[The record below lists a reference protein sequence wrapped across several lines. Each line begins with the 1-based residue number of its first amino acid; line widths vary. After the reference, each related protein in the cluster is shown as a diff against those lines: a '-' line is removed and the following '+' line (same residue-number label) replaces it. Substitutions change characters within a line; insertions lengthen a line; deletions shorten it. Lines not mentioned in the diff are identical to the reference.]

1 MNPTM
6 QWVLR
11 SWLGRPL
18 MLLIDGGFHA
28 FIFLGEK
35 FGFAAYEPMLPPYV
49 VDRGGVLAA
58 EANRRGYTMDV
69 LRIGKRRQDTYRL
82 TMSGRQLVFAGVPRV
97 DRVEKVTS
105 GWIDDKWLL
114 KQRLMTHGVPVSR
127 GRVVYSLGGAK
138 AVFASLQ
145 KPVIVK
151 PRFGSRGRHTTTHIK
166 TAEELVVAYRRAR
179 QLGWPVMVEEH
190 LVGSVYR
197 ATCIDGKVVGIL
209 AGDPP
214 RVTGDG
220 VCTIRELIEKKN
232 ETRHVEQGPVRL
244 TEKLDVFLVSIG
256 YTLDSVLPAGHEI
269 DLSEKIGLSYGGKSR
284 EMIDV
289 THPKLLAEFN
299 RAAAAVA
306 DPIIGFD
313 FISTD
318 VTADPDTVRWGIIEC
333 NSVPFINLHHD
344 PLEGTPADAAG
355 AIFDYLEHQL
365 LPLRGGYTQ
374 SWWLFMGAAV
384 FFAFIPLLWYAP
396 FFADKEPLLIG
407 RVESVSSTTITVRVK
422 EGRTVE
428 LFLTPATV
436 AQATP
441 ALVGERV
448 MFTVDGV
455 KDGRKE
461 LMSLEV
467 LPDRP
472 QR

>member
-1 MNPTM
+1 
-6 QWVLR
+6 
-11 SWLGRPL
+11 

-28 FIFLGEK
+28 FVLFGEK
-35 FGFAAYEPMLPPYV
+35 LGFAAYEPMLPPYQV
-49 VDRGGVLAA
+49 TRAGVLAA
-58 EANRRGYTMDV
+58 EAHRRGYTMEV
-69 LRIGKRRQDTYRL
+69 LRIGKRRQDTFRL
-82 TMSGRQLVFAGVPRV
+82 TIGSRQLVFSGVPRI

-105 GWIDDKWLL
+105 GWIDDKWLM
-114 KQRLMTHGVPVSR
+114 KQRLMAHGVPVSK
-127 GRVVYSLGGAK
+127 GQVVYSLGRAK
-138 AVFASLQ
+138 QVFARLE

-166 TAEELVVAYRRAR
+166 TEEELVVAYRRAR

-232 ETRHVEQGPVRL
+232 ETRHVEQGPVRY

-269 DLSEKIGLSYGGKSR
+269 DLTEKIGLSYGGKSR

-313 FISTD
+313 FISTN
-318 VTADPDTVRWGIIEC
+318 VSADPDTVRWGIIEC

-355 AIFDYLEHQL
+355 AVFDYLERQL
-365 LPLRGGYTQ
+365 LLESSGHTQ
-374 SWWLFMGAAV
+374 SWWLFVVAAL

-407 RVESVSSTTITVRVK
+407 RVESVSSTTIIVRVK

-428 LFLTPATV
+428 LFLTPATA

-472 QR
+472 KR

>member
-1 MNPTM
+1 M
-6 QWVLR
+6 WF
-11 SWLGRPL
+11 
-18 MLLIDGGFHA
+18 IDTLFHLV
-28 FIFLGEK
+28 ICTGQK
-35 FGFAAYEPMLPPYV
+35 IGFAGFEPMLPPYEV
-49 VDRGGVLAA
+49 TRAGVLAA
-58 EANRRGYTMDV
+58 EANRRGYAFEA
-69 LRIGKRRQDTYRL
+69 LRIGKRLQDTFRL
-82 TMSGRQLVFAGVPRV
+82 TMNGRQLIFSGVPRI

-105 GWIDDKWLL
+105 GWIDDKWVL
-114 KQRLMTHGVPVSR
+114 KQRLRAHHIPVSK
-127 GRVVYSLGGAK
+127 GEVVYSLRRAK
-138 AVFASLQ
+138 MVFAQLQ

-166 TAEELVVAYRRAR
+166 TLEELVVAYRRAR

-197 ATCIDGKVVGIL
+197 ATCIDGEVVGIL

-220 VCTIRELIEKKN
+220 VSTIRTLIDTKN
-232 ETRHVEQGPVRL
+232 ATRHAEQGPVKY
-244 TEKLDVFLVSIG
+244 TEKLDTFLTSLG
-256 YTLDSVLPAGHEI
+256 YTLETVLKAGLTI
-269 DLSEKIGLSYGGKSR
+269 DLSEKIGLSYGGMSR

-289 THPKLLAEFN
+289 THPKLLAVFN

-344 PLEGTPADAAG
+344 PLEGTPVDAAG
-355 AIFDYLEHQL
+355 AVFDYLERQL
-365 LPLRGGYTQ
+365 LRENPRHVQ
-374 SWWLFMGAAV
+374 SWWLFVGAAV
-384 FFAFIPLLWYAP
+384 FFAFIPVLWYAP
-396 FFADKEPLLIG
+396 FFTEREPLLIG
-407 RVESVSSTTITVRVK
+407 RVESVSSTTIVIRVK

-428 LFLTPATV
+428 LYVTPTTA

-441 ALVGERV
+441 SLIGERV

-461 LMSLEV
+461 LVSLEV